1 MLLAV
6 IRQPMRNITN
16 MLAFE
21 CALTKAEVKGVLACD
36 NRWYDVDVVAPGP
49 DTHPCRNDAPLPR
62 HRDRQSGLATGLR
75 CHLYT
80 QSRPSKDLKFFETSF
95 LRTYLIQPHHEP
107 YKRAPEHL
115 RPSQVL
121 LFN

>member
-6 IRQPMRNITN
+6 VRQPMRSITS

-62 HRDRQSGLATGLR
+62 HRSTIR
-75 CHLYT
+75 
-80 QSRPSKDLKFFETSF
+80 SRNRAAMPSLHAESPLKGFKVF
-95 LRTYLIQPHHEP
+95 
-107 YKRAPEHL
+107 
-115 RPSQVL
+115 
-121 LFN
+121 